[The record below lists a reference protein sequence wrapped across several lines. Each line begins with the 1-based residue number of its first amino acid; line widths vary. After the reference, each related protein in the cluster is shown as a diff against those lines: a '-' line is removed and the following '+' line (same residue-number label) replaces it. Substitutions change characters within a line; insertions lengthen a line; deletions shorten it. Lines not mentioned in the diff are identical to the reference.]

1 MSSADEELEKQINS
15 IIRDEIQEVINEYVD
30 PQEETK
36 KAGLGLAQSE
46 EKFKVNISKGEVD
59 KLIKQYKKLKKQ
71 EKSNL
76 SEVKKLGLVDKNGN
90 PLK

>member
-1 MSSADEELEKQINS
+1 MNIDEELERQINS
-15 IIRDEIQEVINEYVD
+15 IIRGEIQEVINDYVD
-30 PQEETK
+30 GQEETK
-36 KAGLGLAQSE
+36 KAGIGFVENEDKL
-46 EKFKVNISKGEVD
+46 KVNISKGEVD

-76 SEVKKLGLVDKNGN
+76 SQVKKLGLLDKDGN

>member
-1 MSSADEELEKQINS
+1 MNADEELEKQINS

-30 PQEETK
+30 AQEESAK
-36 KAGLGLAQSE
+36 SGLGFAGTD
-46 EKFKVNISKGEVD
+46 EKLKVNISKGEVQ

-76 SEVKKLGLVDKNGN
+76 SHIKKLGLVDEFGN

>member
-1 MSSADEELEKQINS
+1 MNIDEELEKQINS
-15 IIRDEIQEVINEYVD
+15 IIRDEIQEVINDYVD
-30 PQEETK
+30 GQEETK
-36 KAGLGLAQSE
+36 KAGIGFVENEDKL
-46 EKFKVNISKGEVD
+46 KVNISKGEVD

-76 SEVKKLGLVDKNGN
+76 SQVKKLGLLDKDGN

>member
-1 MSSADEELEKQINS
+1 MKDDELREQINAL
-15 IIRDEIQEVINEYVD
+15 IRGEIQEVINEYVD
-30 PQEETK
+30 AQEETK
-36 KAGLGLAQSE
+36 KAGLGFAQSD
-46 EKFKVNISKGEVD
+46 EKLKVNISKGEVA

-76 SEVKKLGLVDKNGN
+76 SEIKKLGLVDKHGN

>member
-1 MSSADEELEKQINS
+1 MNADEQLEKQINS

-30 PQEETK
+30 NQESSK
-36 KAGLGLAQSE
+36 KSGLGFVE
-46 EKFKVNISKGEVD
+46 NEDKFKVKISKGEVD
-59 KLIKQYKKLKKQ
+59 KLIKKYKKLKKQ

-76 SEVKKLGLVDKNGN
+76 SQVRKLGLVDKNGN